1 MKKKKKKCRRTRKK
15 KPKTCLEKKQATM
28 NPVTFTT
35 PPLASGEL
43 CCPTPAADVATCVN
57 WNISTESWSGTWTSN
72 SYGFDPGFL
81 SWKTHKNKQ
90 HYIKRNLLCRCL
102 RDICGAW
109 ITNDA
114 IHLVWS
120 FTWEMTSMN
129 WSFKCNWDLAP
140 YLSTGLWQTA
150 PRLCFLY
157 NCWQEL
163 HKCSTNTAASGPGLC
178 HCLTIQV

>member
-1 MKKKKKKCRRTRKK
+1 MTI
-15 KPKTCLEKKQATM
+15 
-28 NPVTFTT
+28 TT

-43 CCPTPAADVATCVN
+43 CCPTPAADVATRVN

-72 SYGFDPGFL
+72 SYSFDPGFL
-81 SWKTHKNKQ
+81 SWKTHKNKK

-109 ITNDA
+109 ITNDV
-114 IHLVWS
+114 IHLVWRS

-129 WSFKCNWDLAP
+129 WSFKRNWDLAP

-150 PRLCFLY
+150 PRLSFLY

-163 HKCSTNTAASGPGLC
+163 QKCSTNTAASGPGLC
-178 HCLTIQV
+178 LWLTTQEGLVNTQ